1 MTKIISNGNIVFP
14 YIKISKEAKNEG
26 GNLIKTCKALIKGQ
40 DLVHIISNF
49 SNISSEY
56 CFNEQKYIHEKKEDG
71 FLSFNGR
78 MIFLTEQLNF
88 ECKNIFIDNADK
100 FLILNNGSYQGSL
113 SHIFRLI
120 DILKNNKS
128 LGIYCDLNIIVNNKI
143 LSKSLKF

>member
-1 MTKIISNGNIVFP
+1 MSKFNSNGNIVFP
-14 YIKISKEAKNEG
+14 YVKISKEAKNKG
-26 GNLIKTCKALIKGQ
+26 GNLIKTCKALVKGQ
-40 DLVHIISNF
+40 DLVQLISNF

-56 CFNEQKYIHEKKEDG
+56 SFNEQKYIHEKKEDG

-78 MIFLTEQLNF
+78 MIFLSTQLNF

-120 DILKNNKS
+120 DILKSNKS
-128 LGIYCDLNIIVNNKI
+128 LDIYCDLNIIVNNRI